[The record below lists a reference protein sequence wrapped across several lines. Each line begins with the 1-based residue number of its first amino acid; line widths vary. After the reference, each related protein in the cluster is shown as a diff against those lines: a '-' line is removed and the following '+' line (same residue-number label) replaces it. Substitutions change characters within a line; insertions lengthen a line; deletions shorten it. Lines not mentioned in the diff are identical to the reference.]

1 MLLPE
6 NILKRLLANDVLSQS
21 LPGLPL
27 AELAGDKRVLIE
39 NHQGVTEYGEERI
52 CVKVSF
58 GILCVCGQE
67 LALHSMSKQQ
77 LVICGRIDRIELLR
91 EAGKKRGR

>member
-6 NILKRLLANDVLSQS
+6 NMLKRLMAHDVLSQS

-52 CVKVSF
+52 CVKVAF
-58 GILCVCGQE
+58 GILSVSGRE
-67 LALHSMSKQQ
+67 LTLNSMSKQQ
-77 LVICGRIDRIELLR
+77 LIICGSIDRLELDR
-91 EAGKKRGR
+91 EEGEKRER